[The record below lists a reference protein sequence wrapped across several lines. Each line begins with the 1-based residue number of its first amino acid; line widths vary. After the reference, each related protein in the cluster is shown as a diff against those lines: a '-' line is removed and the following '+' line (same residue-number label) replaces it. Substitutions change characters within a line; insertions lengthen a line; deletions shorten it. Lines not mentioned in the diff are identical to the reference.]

1 MLRHENVSTIIV
13 SVKFL
18 HRMQILIL
26 KAVSMSID
34 FLVPPYSPENVYMGE
49 WTQGW
54 SRFYI
59 VIFPHNSIPKN
70 RDKGED

>member
-1 MLRHENVSTIIV
+1 MLRPENVSTVII

-26 KAVSMSID
+26 KAVSMSIY
-34 FLVPPYSPENVYMGE
+34 FLVRPYSPQNVYVGE
-49 WTQGW
+49 RTQGW

-59 VIFPHNSIPKN
+59 VIFPHNSSPKN
-70 RDKGED
+70 QDKEED